1 MMSAM
6 AGLIKTDGKT
16 KTIIDGKEVE
26 VKIVDLSDGKEEDDK
41 DPSFNNL
48 EKQVDKEKN
57 FAEEVKNTVAEFAKS
72 PESSLIPEGAKLKEE
87 KKEEKPVSTFGK
99 NTKPTVTLKKAGDK
113 GVLNKKPDFSKA
125 TLTASADTPSPIEG
139 IPAMFALNDVA
150 KDTHNLRGGSVKLSK
165 GEDGKMYAEPMK
177 TDDMKRI
184 NDTIF
189 PKEVHTHNTVTG
201 EPLGTPFG
209 DEIMRVFNTS
219 ADKPKIDDTPN
230 VVDFTKVEDN
240 GEVVKQDIETLW
252 YIDKQ
257 SKRLIPF
264 IKKYGKSSYD
274 NNYEAFVLANPNVLF
289 VGNGDVSKM
298 DEKPVDDE
306 EGQLIYDILYNIVSN
321 PNKPENNMY
330 SEDFIES
337 ATEWVNSIYDSEH
350 AEEIDNENDGLD
362 EFREEE

>member
-1 MMSAM
+1 
-6 AGLIKTDGKT
+6 
-16 KTIIDGKEVE
+16 
-26 VKIVDLSDGKEEDDK
+26 
-41 DPSFNNL
+41 
-48 EKQVDKEKN
+48 
-57 FAEEVKNTVAEFAKS
+57 
-72 PESSLIPEGAKLKEE
+72 
-87 KKEEKPVSTFGK
+87 
-99 NTKPTVTLKKAGDK
+99 
-113 GVLNKKPDFSKA
+113 
-125 TLTASADTPSPIEG
+125 
-139 IPAMFALNDVA
+139 
-150 KDTHNLRGGSVKLSK
+150 
-165 GEDGKMYAEPMK
+165 
-177 TDDMKRI
+177 
-184 NDTIF
+184 
-189 PKEVHTHNTVTG
+189 
-201 EPLGTPFG
+201 
-209 DEIMRVFNTS
+209 MRVFNTS
-219 ADKPKIDDTPN
+219 AKEPKIEDTSN

-274 NNYEAFVLANPNVLF
+274 NNYEAFVLANPNILF

-337 ATEWVNSIYDSEH
+337 ASEWVNSIYDNEH
-350 AEEIDNENDGLD
+350 AEEIEDDGLD